1 MGGTVALRVQAITC
15 ALVLLAACSDS
26 SGGNGGA
33 DASGSGGAS
42 GNTGAS
48 GAGGMHGGASG
59 MNAGSGGRSSGS
71 GGHATSG
78 SGGVHAGSGGNG
90 ASGSGGNASG
100 TGGTEQPSHGALP
113 QIGGCDVFTADDA
126 WNRDISGE
134 DADPAW
140 TDKLHALVGDA
151 NIHPDYGNS
160 GDEHYG
166 IPINVVPESQAA
178 VGVEFDGYPEE
189 SDPGPWPLPDPSTA
203 KIEGGTPA
211 ACDGDCHLNVVQS
224 GKCMLYEGYACSN
237 DGSGWRCAN
246 GAKWDLTKNSY
257 GQRPKGWTSAD
268 AAGLSV
274 TAGVLRYDEVKS
286 GEVKHAIRFTVE
298 CTRNNFVAP
307 ASHRAVPGDCDP
319 NDPNAPP
326 MGLRVRLKSDFDISG
341 LSQSA
346 QVVARAMQTYGMII
360 ADNGSNFF
368 FQGEDNPGWTEDDV
382 EPLKS
387 IPASAFEAV
396 VPGALEN

>member
-1 MGGTVALRVQAITC
+1 MHA
-15 ALVLLAACSDS
+15 
-26 SGGNGGA
+26 
-33 DASGSGGAS
+33 
-42 GNTGAS
+42 
-48 GAGGMHGGASG
+48 GAGGMNA
-59 MNAGSGGRSSGS
+59 AGSGGRASGS

-78 SGGVHAGSGGNG
+78 SGGSGAGGSGAGGNG
-90 ASGSGGNASG
+90 ASGSGGQSAGSG
-100 TGGTEQPSHGALP
+100 GAGHGTSGGMLP

-134 DADPAW
+134 DADPEW
-140 TDKLHALVGDA
+140 TDKLQALVGDV

-166 IPINVVPESQAA
+166 IPINIVPESQAP
-178 VGVEFDGYPEE
+178 VDVEFDGYPEE
-189 SDPGPWPLPDPSTA
+189 SDPGPWPLPDPASA
-203 KIEGGTPA
+203 KIEGGTA
-211 ACDGDCHLNVVQS
+211 DACDGDCHLNVVQN

-319 NDPNAPP
+319 DDPNAPP
-326 MGLRVRLKSDFDISG
+326 MGLRVRLKSDYDVSG
-341 LSQSA
+341 LSESA
-346 QVVARAMQTYGMII
+346 RVVARAMQTYGMII

-387 IPASAFEAV
+387 IPASAFEAL
-396 VPGALEN
+396 VPGPLED